1 MNEPEN
7 GEAQVIT
14 YKGTNIVDLPQ
25 VDLVEALREG
35 FAELTVLRARLSD
48 EGRMEAAREEDFK
61 REIEARRDFFGVAAE
76 YQSRMFDAATAYNQ
90 LIVIGGYAA
99 FFSVWGAFANDL
111 DKVLLVSSGVLIVI
125 SIMIYL
131 AWTVV
136 GMFQLGR
143 RNIEGVAS
151 FGAGVEGFMERLQ
164 AVEVASQ
171 ERSQKLLK
179 WWKPVTFGAGGT
191 ALVAALLLG
200 GGALWSLMPKPQ
212 RPHADPLAATLRQA
226 KAAAQNAECNA
237 NIAKLYAQER
247 PGVKATATNPSTGQ
261 NAVLIDNKWVII
273 PKC

>member
-1 MNEPEN
+1 MNETDN
-7 GEAQVIT
+7 DEAQVIT
-14 YKGTNIVDLPQ
+14 YNGTNIVDLPHE
-25 VDLVEALREG
+25 VLVEALRDG
-35 FAELTVLRARLSD
+35 FAELTLLRARLSD

-76 YQSRMFDAATAYNQ
+76 YQSRMFDASTAYNQ

-99 FFSVWGAFANDL
+99 FFSVWGAFAKDL
-111 DKVLLVSSGVLIVI
+111 DKELLVSSGVLIII

-151 FGAGVEGFMERLQ
+151 FGAGVEGFAERLQ

-179 WWKPVTFGAGGT
+179 WWKPVTIGAGGS
-191 ALVAALLLG
+191 ALIAAFLLG
-200 GGALWSLMPKPQ
+200 GGALWSVMPKPA
-212 RPHADPLAATLRQA
+212 RPHVDPVATLRQV

-237 NIAKLYAQER
+237 NIAKLYAQAR
-247 PGVKATATNPSTGQ
+247 SGVKATATNPSTGQ
-261 NAVLIDNKWVII
+261 NAVLIDNRWIII